1 MPLTSTP
8 PVGSQ
13 LSTNAPRPPDAE
25 AAAPEVHPADDTVAD
40 EEDEEDEDAGGPL
53 LGGLVLPPAAAAA
66 DMRRSCVVEDTWM
79 RPEVGFG
86 DKQLERKACN

>member
-1 MPLTSTP
+1 M
-8 PVGSQ
+8 
-13 LSTNAPRPPDAE
+13 
-25 AAAPEVHPADDTVAD
+25 
-40 EEDEEDEDAGGPL
+40 
-53 LGGLVLPPAAAAA
+53 GGLVLPPAAAAA